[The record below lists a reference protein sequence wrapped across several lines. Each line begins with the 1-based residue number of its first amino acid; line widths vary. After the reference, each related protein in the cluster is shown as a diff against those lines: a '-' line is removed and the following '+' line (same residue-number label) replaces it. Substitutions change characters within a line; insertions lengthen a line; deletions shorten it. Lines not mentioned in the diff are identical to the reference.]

1 MDSRIFSCDGCGRL
15 RFSEDLRAR
24 RFEPVGKGIGIVRL
38 HGELLS
44 ITCLAFV
51 LHALPFFFFVL
62 RASQYLRSFKAVVLT
77 MKEIRF

>member
-1 MDSRIFSCDGCGRL
+1 MDSRIFSCHGCERL
-15 RFSEDLRAR
+15 RFSEGFRAR

-51 LHALPFFFFVL
+51 LHALHTFFF
-62 RASQYLRSFKAVVLT
+62 RATCIPIFKAMFLT